1 MSDDSD
7 TTSFRLNAAVLR
19 KRDKIH
25 CLRAFLSLPPP
36 LAREAVNA
44 TASPKPLVAPSRGVV
59 SADVFHSGGLT
70 MDHTAHFPP
79 TAPVRADRI
88 LVVDADADT
97 RQVIR
102 EALITAGYEVDEAVL
117 TDIAVLLAHRTGP
130 EGHRTTI
137 PAISATPYD
146 TAANP
151 SSSHSSSVTHPALTS
166 YDSRRRGEYVYNI
179 DIYESARAAT
189 ADHFRAHVMN
199 MVLLEAGRTVSVN
212 PDLQDEYGPTPQRA
226 LSRIER
232 AVDEWVRDH
241 TPLH

>member
-1 MSDDSD
+1 
-7 TTSFRLNAAVLR
+7 
-19 KRDKIH
+19 
-25 CLRAFLSLPPP
+25 
-36 LAREAVNA
+36 
-44 TASPKPLVAPSRGVV
+44 
-59 SADVFHSGGLT
+59 
-70 MDHTAHFPP
+70 MDHTAHVPP
-79 TAPVRADRI
+79 TASVRADRI

-102 EALITAGYEVDEAVL
+102 EALITAGYEVNEAILTGMAVL
-117 TDIAVLLAHRTGP
+117 VAHRMGPAKHRTGVL
-130 EGHRTTI
+130 
-137 PAISATPYD
+137 AISATRD
-146 TAANP
+146 DAAANA

-199 MVLLEAGRTVSVN
+199 MVLLEAGQTVSVN

-232 AVDEWVRDH
+232 AVDEWVKDH

>member
-1 MSDDSD
+1 
-7 TTSFRLNAAVLR
+7 L
-19 KRDKIH
+19 
-25 CLRAFLSLPPP
+25 
-36 LAREAVNA
+36 
-44 TASPKPLVAPSRGVV
+44 
-59 SADVFHSGGLT
+59 
-70 MDHTAHFPP
+70 DHTAHVPP
-79 TAPVRADRI
+79 TALVRADRI

-102 EALITAGYEVDEAVL
+102 EALITAGYEVNEAVL
-117 TDIAVLLAHRTGP
+117 TGMAVLVAHRLGP
-130 EGHRTTI
+130 AKPRT
-137 PAISATPYD
+137 AVLAMSATRD
-146 TAANP
+146 DAAANP
-151 SSSHSSSVTHPALTS
+151 SSSHSSSVTHAALTS

-199 MVLLEAGRTVSVN
+199 MVLLEGGQTVSVN

-232 AVDEWVRDH
+232 AVDEWVKDH

>member
-1 MSDDSD
+1 
-7 TTSFRLNAAVLR
+7 
-19 KRDKIH
+19 
-25 CLRAFLSLPPP
+25 
-36 LAREAVNA
+36 
-44 TASPKPLVAPSRGVV
+44 
-59 SADVFHSGGLT
+59 

-102 EALITAGYEVDEAVL
+102 EALITAGYEVDEAIL
-117 TDIAVLLAHRTGP
+117 SGMAVLVAHRTGP
-130 EGHRTTI
+130 AKHRTTVL
-137 PAISATPYD
+137 AISATRD
-146 TAANP
+146 DAAANA
-151 SSSHSSSVTHPALTS
+151 SSSHPSSVTHPALTS

-189 ADHFRAHVMN
+189 ADHFRAHLMN
-199 MVLLEAGRTVSVN
+199 MVLLEAGQTVLVN

-226 LSRIER
+226 LSRIDR
-232 AVDEWVRDH
+232 AVYEWVKDH